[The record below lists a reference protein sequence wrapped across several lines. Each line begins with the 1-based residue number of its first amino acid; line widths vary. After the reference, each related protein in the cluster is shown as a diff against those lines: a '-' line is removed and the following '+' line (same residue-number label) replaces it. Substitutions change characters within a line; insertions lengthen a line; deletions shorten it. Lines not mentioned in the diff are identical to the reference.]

1 MQHQNRFMRKAL
13 IVCLACWLYS
23 SVSAQKSDVDTKE
36 TIGIHF
42 IFNDFATALDI
53 RNTSLAS
60 VLNNKRFGKL
70 KDMSQGLA
78 LSYSKGLSKY
88 FDFTSMFAGSVRA
101 YPIPGKEDEGGGGES
116 LLLEADASVRGRM
129 FTNNYWVV
137 PYLQIGAGAS
147 YYKGYWGAFIPAGVG
162 LQINFFDEAYLLI
175 NSQYRIAVSETAN
188 YHFVHSIGLVG
199 NIGKSD

>member
-1 MQHQNRFMRKAL
+1 MRKAL
-13 IVCLACWLYS
+13 FICLAISWLYS
-23 SVSAQKSDVDTKE
+23 SALAQQPATEKTK

-53 RNTSLAS
+53 RSSSLAT

-78 LSYSKGLSKY
+78 LSYSNQLSKY
-88 FDFTSMFAGSVRA
+88 FDFTSMLAGSFLS
-101 YPIPGKEDEGGGGES
+101 YPIPGKENESGSES

-199 NIGKSD
+199 NIGGSD

>member
-1 MQHQNRFMRKAL
+1 MKKAL
-13 IVCLACWLYS
+13 AICLALSSVY
-23 SVSAQKSDVDTKE
+23 SVSAQDNSNPPVE

-42 IFNDFATALDI
+42 VFNDFATAIDI
-53 RNTSLAS
+53 RNSSLAS
-60 VLNNKRFGKL
+60 VLNNGRFGRL

-78 LSYSKGLSKY
+78 LSYSKQLSKY
-88 FDFTSMFAGSVRA
+88 FDFTSMFAGSFLS
-101 YPIPGKEDEGGGGES
+101 YPIPGKEDEGSQS
-116 LLLEADASVRGRM
+116 LLLETDVSVRGRM

-137 PYLQIGAGAS
+137 PYLQIGTGFS

-175 NSQYRIAVSETAN
+175 NSQYRIAVSESVN

-199 NIGKSD
+199 NIGKRD